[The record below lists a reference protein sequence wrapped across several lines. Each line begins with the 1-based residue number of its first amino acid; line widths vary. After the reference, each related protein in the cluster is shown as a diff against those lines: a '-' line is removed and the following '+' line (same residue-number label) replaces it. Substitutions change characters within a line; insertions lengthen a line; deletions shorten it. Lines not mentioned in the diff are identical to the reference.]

1 MVMLRPSTEGVRA
14 AAQLLRGRVVK
25 TPVLESRLLNEE
37 LGGGRLLVKAECLQT
52 TGSFKYRGALH
63 RLLRLQADDPAAA
76 ARGVVA
82 FSSGNFGQAL
92 AAAATALGVRCTI
105 VSPHDAPPLKLERIE
120 RYGARLTT
128 STAPP
133 GVNREVVASA
143 LARSLAS
150 DEGLTLLHPFDDAH
164 VVHGQGTIG
173 VEFLE
178 QAQELLL
185 PPRGAARAG
194 AADGSGG
201 DEREW
206 EGLAAGRWPGGA
218 AMDTIVVPC
227 GGGGMTAGIC
237 LAVEEAAAAAAAR
250 GGVAATTTTTTT
262 SSTTT
267 TTTTGVMTV
276 EPTGFDDHAR
286 SFAASQRLSLA
297 DIYGD
302 GKGSGGGAGQG
313 GAAPMQARRGRFPMP
328 RGTPDS
334 SSSSSSSLKRTNA
347 RPAVPAAALGAGGG
361 SYPIPAPADKSVA
374 CDALMAGAPG
384 ELTWAVN
391 GPRLAGAVAVASD
404 DRVGRA
410 MRVAFDHF
418 RLVLEPSGALALAAV
433 LDGLERDVWERRQ
446 SDGGGGGGPVLP
458 SGRVVGIIAC
468 GGNTDFD
475 TFTRMAAYS
484 PSPGGEEGH

>member
-1 MVMLRPSTEGVRA
+1 M
-14 AAQLLRGRVVK
+14 
-25 TPVLESRLLNEE
+25 
-37 LGGGRLLVKAECLQT
+37 
-52 TGSFKYRGALH
+52 
-63 RLLRLQADDPAAA
+63 
-76 ARGVVA
+76 
-82 FSSGNFGQAL
+82 
-92 AAAATALGVRCTI
+92 
-105 VSPHDAPPLKLERIE
+105 
-120 RYGARLTT
+120 
-128 STAPP
+128 
-133 GVNREVVASA
+133 NREVVASA

-185 PPRGAARAG
+185 PPRGQQEQEQLMDRVVMRG
-194 AADGSGG
+194 VG
-201 DEREW
+201 
-206 EGLAAGRWPGGA
+206 GLAAGRWPGGA

-302 GKGSGGGAGQG
+302 GKGSGGEAGQG

-328 RGTPDS
+328 RGTPIPPPHP
-334 SSSSSSSLKRTNA
+334 LLLLPEENERATGGA
-347 RPAVPAAALGAGGG
+347 MAALSAGGG
-361 SYPIPAPADKSVA
+361 STRSRAGGQGVA
-374 CDALMAGAPG
+374 CDALAGAPG
-384 ELTWAVN
+384 ERR
-391 GPRLAGAVAVASD
+391 GPSTDRDWRGCGGGQRRPRRPPCARPTASAWSGAVRGSCT
-404 DRVGRA
+404 RRGSRRA
-410 MRVAFDHF
+410 RAR
-418 RLVLEPSGALALAAV
+418 RLGATAK
-433 LDGLERDVWERRQ
+433 
-446 SDGGGGGGPVLP
+446 
-458 SGRVVGIIAC
+458 
-468 GGNTDFD
+468 
-475 TFTRMAAYS
+475 
-484 PSPGGEEGH
+484 